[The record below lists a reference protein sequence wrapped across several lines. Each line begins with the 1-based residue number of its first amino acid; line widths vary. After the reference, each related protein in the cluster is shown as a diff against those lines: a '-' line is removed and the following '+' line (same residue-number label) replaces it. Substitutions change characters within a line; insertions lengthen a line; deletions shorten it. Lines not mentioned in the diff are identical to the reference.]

1 MKRLMKKAM
10 LAVLVIAAAATIQ
23 TTEAQAAD

>member
-23 TTEAQAAD
+23 TDRKSVV